1 MNNNTLFAE
10 SKLII
15 CYFKKNWGFTLKR
28 TKTKCCGNN
37 IRDGWVWQGL
47 WFQDTCMSLKW

>member
-1 MNNNTLFAE
+1 MDNNTLFAE